1 MNEKV
6 SSSFSWLEVRQ
17 EAIAGLLVV
26 GAVSVV
32 GGIGYIAY
40 TVPHKLDRVIS
51 NQMEYKQ
58 RITDLED
65 EVKNHRDRI
74 TRLEVNR

>member
-6 SSSFSWLEVRQ
+6 GSSFSWLEVKQ

-40 TVPHKLDRVIS
+40 TVPAKLDRVIS

-65 EVKNHRDRI
+65 EVKDHRDRI
-74 TRLEVNR
+74 TRLEVHR

>member
-6 SSSFSWLEVRQ
+6 SSSFSWLEVKQ

-51 NQMEYKQ
+51 NQMEYEQ

-65 EVKNHRDRI
+65 EVKDHRDRI

>member
-6 SSSFSWLEVRQ
+6 SSSFSWLEVKQ

-65 EVKNHRDRI
+65 EVKDHRDRI

>member
-6 SSSFSWLEVRQ
+6 SSSFSWLEVKQ
-17 EAIAGLLVV
+17 EAIAVLLVV

-65 EVKNHRDRI
+65 EVKDHRDRI

>member
-6 SSSFSWLEVRQ
+6 SSSFSWLEVKQ

-32 GGIGYIAY
+32 GGIGYTAY

-65 EVKNHRDRI
+65 EVKDHRDRI